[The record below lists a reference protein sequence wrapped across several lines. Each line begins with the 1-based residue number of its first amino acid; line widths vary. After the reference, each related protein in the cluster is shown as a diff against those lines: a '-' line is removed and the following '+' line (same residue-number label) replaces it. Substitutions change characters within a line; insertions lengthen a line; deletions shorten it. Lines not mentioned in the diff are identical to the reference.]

1 MGATCQLD
9 WQLGL
14 TRINF
19 NGSCQ
24 GTPGAPTWQ
33 IWQTHICSHGET
45 DVQHIRTHI
54 CSYIVNRDVSV
65 CLSLWSGWCLDFCSF
80 VPSHVH
86 RLLKKRP
93 KEMPVMEGLLC
104 PCELMRSFSFC
115 VTQPFNTLG
124 LGQQNWNAMKSCEPS
139 VRNVPGKTIPGG
151 GWNQNSGKKRKFTC
165 SAKEKCIRPPLFTAV
180 SVCIC
185 WHLLKPVDYVMLTE
199 QGNDVFCAWQ
209 VTISEKG
216 CRFAFWL
223 KAGGKQSEPGVDRWC
238 RGSYCN
244 WSANTE

>member
-54 CSYIVNRDVSV
+54 CSYTVNRDVSV

-86 RLLKKRP
+86 RPLKKSP

-104 PCELMRSFSFC
+104 PCELMRSFFC
-115 VTQPFNTLG
+115 VWHSHSTH
-124 LGQQNWNAMKSCEPS
+124 S
-139 VRNVPGKTIPGG
+139 VPANRTETP
-151 GWNQNSGKKRKFTC
+151 WR
-165 SAKEKCIRPPLFTAV
+165 AV
-180 SVCIC
+180 SQVLGMC
-185 WHLLKPVDYVMLTE
+185 PVKRFLGEAETKTVE
-199 QGNDVFCAWQ
+199 RRGNSLVQQKKNA
-209 VTISEKG
+209 
-216 CRFAFWL
+216 
-223 KAGGKQSEPGVDRWC
+223 
-238 RGSYCN
+238 
-244 WSANTE
+244 